1 MTCRLSMKVCF
12 ASEMSRKVM
21 GQLTNA
27 PLATCPSMMRLTNS
41 VMASVV
47 YSFKLRDEASTA
59 SDIMRMACS
68 RVKGLGP
75 G

>member
-1 MTCRLSMKVCF
+1 
-12 ASEMSRKVM
+12 
-21 GQLTNA
+21 
-27 PLATCPSMMRLTNS
+27 MRLTNS